1 MGDDSGSWHEGVT
14 EASAAVAPQTM
25 LPSVRMRLLLFT
37 LLATVFDGAELTLL
51 AYFFPNLAHDFH
63 VGIPAIVAIN
73 TLQGLASLAG
83 GLLFG
88 PIGDRWGRRVTM
100 LATVFLYGAATLA
113 GAFAHTLGV
122 LTATRV
128 VAGLGIGG
136 EFGAAFAIF
145 NELWTQRGRGVF
157 GALVQN
163 MFVVGIVC
171 TTLAGYLATRWSGG
185 SPQAWRLAY
194 GAVGVLTLAVWLAVL
209 MFMPESPLWQA
220 YAEARREGRLP
231 PGLAVSGS
239 TLSLFA
245 RRLLSRTLFGSAVV
259 TGIFFATYSLVLYEP
274 TLLGRVYH
282 LRPGEVTTILLVG
295 YAALFAGSLA
305 AGALADRHGRRVASI
320 ALSAVTLVGYG
331 LYLDTMHSPTHASPW
346 VWPLFWALLVI
357 NLGCG
362 AIGVVGVWLG
372 ELYPTRLR
380 ATAENLVYYAGR
392 GLGGSLFPFLAI
404 AGVGGAVGPALG
416 LGIVGAAIAGGASPA
431 LAETHGRDIR
441 AVE

>member
-1 MGDDSGSWHEGVT
+1 MTS
-14 EASAAVAPQTM
+14 
-25 LPSVRMRLLLFT
+25 SVPRRLLLFT

-51 AYFFPNLAHDFH
+51 AYFFPQLAHNFH
-63 VGIPAIVAIN
+63 VGVPAIVAIN

-88 PIGDRWGRRVTM
+88 PIGDRLGRRVTM

-113 GAFAHTLGV
+113 GAFAHTLAV

-145 NELWTQRGRGVF
+145 NELWSRRGRGVF

-171 TTLAGYLATRWSGG
+171 TTLVGYLATRVTGG

-194 GAVGVLTLAVWLAVL
+194 ILVGACTLAVWLAVL
-209 MFMPESPLWQA
+209 AFMPESPLWQA
-220 YAEARREGRLP
+220 YARARAEGRLP
-231 PGLAVSGS
+231 PELAVSGS
-239 TLSLFA
+239 TL
-245 RRLLSRTLFGSAVV
+245 RLLDRRFLARTVLGSAMV
-259 TGIFFATYSLVLYEP
+259 TGIFYATYSLVLYEP

-282 LRPGEVTTILLVG
+282 LPSGQVTTILLLG
-295 YAALFAGSLA
+295 YAALFAGSLV
-305 AGALADRHGRRVASI
+305 AGALADARGRRIAAV
-320 ALSAVTLVGYG
+320 ALSAVTLVGYA
-331 LYLDTMHSPTHASPW
+331 LYLLTLRAPGGVSLWA
-346 VWPLFWALLVI
+346 WPLFWALLTI

-380 ATAENLVYYAGR
+380 A
-392 GLGGSLFPFLAI
+392 S
-404 AGVGGAVGPALG
+404 
-416 LGIVGAAIAGGASPA
+416 AAASPPSWPSPWSVA
-431 LAETHGRDIR
+431 RSAPRSGWGWWVL
-441 AVE
+441 